1 MFKIILL
8 CFILIINKS
17 NATELQNNFNSPIK
31 IQSNEILIKKNKN
44 LIIFTGMVEA
54 KQDKLNMF
62 ADKMF
67 IKYKKNKNNKTEIKN
82 IKLFGNVV
90 LKNENIT
97 VRGDKGNYEID
108 NNFITLE
115 ENIIMNEND
124 AVVFGKKMTYNT
136 ITEETNIYGS
146 AEDESSDK
154 KERITIILEDI
165 NDLKD
170 RYDN

>member
-1 MFKIILL
+1 MFRIILL
-8 CFILIINKS
+8 CFVLIINKS
-17 NATELQNNFNSPIK
+17 SATELKNNFNSPIK
-31 IQSNEILIKKNKN
+31 MQSNEILIKKNKN
-44 LIIFTGMVEA
+44 LIIFTGKVEA

-67 IKYKKNKNNKTEIKN
+67 IKYKKNKNNKAEIKN

-97 VRGDKGNYEID
+97 VRGDKGNYEMD
-108 NNFITLE
+108 NNLITLE

-124 AVVFGKKMTYNT
+124 TVVFGKKMTYNT
-136 ITEETNIYGS
+136 ITEETNIYGGV
-146 AEDESSDK
+146 ESENGNK